1 MQRCECFPLK
11 IRNKEKL
18 SFLPHLFDNIKEALA
33 RALRETKKGAGNKK
47 KKESYLRNSSKK
59 EEINISIANKNL

>member
-1 MQRCECFPLK
+1 M
-11 IRNKEKL
+11 